1 MFPLALVLVSI
12 VAIALW
18 LSNPLVWTLVFVGIL
33 VIFGL
38 LNLLMS
44 VLAWLAEIAVEVI
57 VKTIQLGLVISVL
70 CLVAFFIG
78 TRF

>member
-12 VAIALW
+12 AAIALW

-44 VLAWLAEIAVEVI
+44 ALAWLAEIAVEVI

-70 CLVAFFIG
+70 CLVAFFFG